1 MQPHCSFNGK
11 VAIDSVYSNSSSF
24 AVLIHAGF
32 IDRNHKDDHDARPG
46 VYASDSYINHVHA
59 VYGDKAQV
67 DCKEVY
73 LADERNYGKYR
84 VSVNDVTSEGFSP
97 TRSSILYLNEVREKK
112 DRRWKI
118 YKSLPYVKATS
129 GKQIK

>member
-1 MQPHCSFNGK
+1 M
-11 VAIDSVYSNSSSF
+11 
-24 AVLIHAGF
+24 
-32 IDRNHKDDHDARPG
+32 
-46 VYASDSYINHVHA
+46 
-59 VYGDKAQV
+59 

-73 LADERNYGKYR
+73 LADERNYGKYKPNEFAPHESMTGPSLAAVYDTTDGSYR